1 MIEGRAQATIHASAQ
16 ACYEFV
22 LDLDRYREAD
32 HKIGTVRAMDF
43 DGHAGEVRYTGR
55 LRGMPSP
62 PMTHLIEAE
71 PYRSIVV
78 RSKPGTWQDRLG
90 PFDGVFTF
98 TPMDVGTTD
107 VEHVE
112 QLSFRGPARPLLER
126 MLGDWLAAD
135 TPAEIAR
142 MKVLLEADRRDGP
155 DAS

>member
-16 ACYEFV
+16 ECYEFV

-32 HKIGTVRAMDF
+32 HKIGSVRALEF
-43 DGHAGEVRYTGR
+43 DGRVGEVRYTGR
-55 LRGMPSP
+55 LRGVPSP

-90 PFDGVFTF
+90 PFHGVFTF
-98 TPMDVGTTD
+98 TPVDAETTH

-112 QLSFRGPARPLLER
+112 QLSFRGPARPLMER
-126 MLGDWLAAD
+126 MLGTWLAAD
-135 TPAEIAR
+135 TPDEVAR
-142 MKVLLEADRRDGP
+142 MKALLE
-155 DAS
+155 S